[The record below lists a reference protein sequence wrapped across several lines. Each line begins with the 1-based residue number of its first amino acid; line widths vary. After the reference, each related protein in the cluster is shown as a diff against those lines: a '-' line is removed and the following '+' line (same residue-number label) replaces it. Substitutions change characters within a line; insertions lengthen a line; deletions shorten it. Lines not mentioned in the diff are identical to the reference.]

1 MEDAA
6 ELGVP
11 DKGKDAVFAASAES
25 KLRRLEH
32 RGLGHPTL
40 ARVYA
45 CG

>member
-25 KLRRLEH
+25 KLRCLEH
-32 RGLGHPTL
+32 RGLGRPTL

-45 CG
+45 CV